1 MPPLKAHLSGS
12 DRTVRLDRGQAL
24 VESALTF
31 PLLLLLALALVQLA
45 LYVHA
50 ENVTIGACQDGARVA
65 SAADG
70 TVSDGVATAQALLQA
85 GLGSSANEVRVLGTM
100 GAGNVVLEAQG
111 QLPLVLPWV
120 GNPSLPLHARVRMT
134 REGFHAGSDR

>member
-1 MPPLKAHLSGS
+1 MPSGKALQRGG
-12 DRTVRLDRGQAL
+12 RTARPAGGQAL
-24 VESALTF
+24 VESAIAF
-31 PLLLLLALALVQLA
+31 PVLLLIALALVQLA

-85 GLGSSANEVRVLGTM
+85 GLGSSASDVRVVGTM
-100 GAGNVVLEAQG
+100 GAGSVVLEAQG
-111 QLPLVLPWV
+111 QLPLVLPWI
-120 GNPSLPLHARVRMT
+120 GNPSLPLHARVLMT
-134 REGFHAGSDR
+134 REGFHAGPGT